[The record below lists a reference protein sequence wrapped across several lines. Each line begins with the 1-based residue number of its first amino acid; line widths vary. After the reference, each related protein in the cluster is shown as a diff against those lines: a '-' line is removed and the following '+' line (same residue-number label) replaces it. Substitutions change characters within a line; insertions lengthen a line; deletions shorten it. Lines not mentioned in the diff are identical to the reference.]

1 MSSVPLTETAS
12 VAAFIIHIILR
23 MNNKSRVCEKRSAIR
38 NKITIAMLNQVVSS
52 LESANIAYCN
62 NRNTN
67 LFLNKAT
74 CIGNYIVGSIFQGN
88 VHVSYI

>member
-1 MSSVPLTETAS
+1 MSSVPLTKTAS
-12 VAAFIIHIILR
+12 EAALIIHIILR
-23 MNNKSRVCEKRSAIR
+23 MNNKSRVRKKWSAVR
-38 NKITIAMLNQVVSS
+38 NKITIAMLDQVVSS
-52 LESANIAYCN
+52 LESANIAYSN
-62 NRNTN
+62 NWNAN